1 MKSRPSS
8 VSMWVLTWSH
18 DGDVAVAVVGSIE
31 RAAESMERV
40 FDGLYHVLRG
50 PVQAVVVWRLA
61 VFPGKMPIRR
71 PTQTL
76 KWSE

>member
-1 MKSRPSS
+1 MSL
-8 VSMWVLTWSH
+8 WVLTWSH
-18 DGDVAVAVVGSIE
+18 DGDVAVAVVGSVE
-31 RAAESMERV
+31 GAAESMERV

-61 VFPGKMPIRR
+61 VLTGKMPIRR

-76 KWSE
+76 KLSK